1 MKKLIILSV
10 LIFGLAIGAIFGAKG
25 IYDNGVSTGKQL
37 ESDEL
42 SEKIQALGTAVE
54 EKMTM
59 KDKISSLFKE
69 MPETVDAEGIDQY
82 INKLQDLT
90 KEIKVDSMKD
100 VMNQYLEKWEEFRDT
115 YASEDNEAITEKF
128 NALRTFYEN
137 MSTKF
142 KSYYDDAIREAI
154 LGL

>member
-1 MKKLIILSV
+1 MKRIIILSV
-10 LIFGLAIGAIFGAKG
+10 LIFGLAIGVIFGAKG

-54 EKMTM
+54 EKMTI

-137 MSTKF
+137 TITKF
-142 KSYYDDAIREAI
+142 RSYYDDAIREA
-154 LGL
+154 LLNL